1 MKQRNAKSLIEVLPN
16 TAEIPMLTVEEEL
29 VLVAQI
35 RNGDAD
41 AVAKLKFHNLRFVA
55 SVAKQYQN
63 QGLTMEQLIE
73 EGNNGLV
80 KAAERYDES
89 KGFKF
94 LSYAVW
100 WIRQSILEA
109 LMAMDAKRRG
119 LPTQEYTLLTARE
132 RGILRDLEDGD
143 SLEQIAEE
151 RRLTV
156 ERVRQIRE
164 LALRK
169 LNRQKSTDQQ

>member
-1 MKQRNAKSLIEVLPN
+1 MKYMMNNKTDIQKMIDDNRGV
-16 TAEIPMLTVEEEL
+16 VE
-29 VLVAQI
+29 A
-35 RNGDAD
+35 
-41 AVAKLKFHNLRFVA
+41 
-55 SVAKQYQN
+55 VAKQYQG

-73 EGNNGLV
+73 EGSKGLA
-80 KAAERYDES
+80 KAAEQYDPS

-94 LSYAVW
+94 MSYAVW

-109 LMAMDAKRRG
+109 LVAIDAKRRG

-132 RGILRDLEDGD
+132 RGILRDIADGE
-143 SLEQIAEE
+143 SLEQIAED

-164 LALRK
+164 LAQRK
-169 LNRQKSTDQQ
+169 LNQQKSTDQQ

>member
-1 MKQRNAKSLIEVLPN
+1 MTNNKTKIENLITENRRV
-16 TAEIPMLTVEEEL
+16 VE
-29 VLVAQI
+29 A
-35 RNGDAD
+35 
-41 AVAKLKFHNLRFVA
+41 
-55 SVAKQYQN
+55 VAKQYQN
-63 QGLTMEQLIE
+63 RGLTMEQLVA
-73 EGNNGLV
+73 EGNKGLV
-80 KAAERYDES
+80 KADERYDPS

-109 LMAMDAKRRG
+109 LAATERG
-119 LPTQEYTLLTARE
+119 EAIPDVNALSARE
-132 RGILRDLEDGD
+132 RGILRDIADGE

-164 LALRK
+164 LAQRK
-169 LNRQKSTDQQ
+169 INRV

>member
-1 MKQRNAKSLIEVLPN
+1 MTNNKTNTEKLITENRHL
-16 TAEIPMLTVEEEL
+16 VE
-29 VLVAQI
+29 A
-35 RNGDAD
+35 
-41 AVAKLKFHNLRFVA
+41 
-55 SVAKQYQN
+55 VAKQYQN
-63 QGLTMEQLIE
+63 RGLALELLIE
-73 EGNNGLV
+73 EGNKGLV
-80 KAAERYDES
+80 KAAEHFDEN

-94 LSYAVW
+94 TAYAVW
-100 WIRQSILEA
+100 WIRQSILEVLA
-109 LMAMDAKRRG
+109 ATEQGKP
-119 LPTQEYTLLTARE
+119 LPQGNELTARE
-132 RGILRDLEDGD
+132 RGILRDIADGE

>member
-1 MKQRNAKSLIEVLPN
+1 MTYEKMNTEKLLIENRSV
-16 TAEIPMLTVEEEL
+16 VE
-29 VLVAQI
+29 A
-35 RNGDAD
+35 
-41 AVAKLKFHNLRFVA
+41 
-55 SVAKQYQN
+55 VAKQYMDK
-63 QGLTMEQLIE
+63 GLTMEQLIE

-100 WIRQSILEA
+100 WIRQSILQA
-109 LMAMDAKRRG
+109 LAA
-119 LPTQEYTLLTARE
+119 TQQGEPLKLCHPILTPRE
-132 RGILRDLEDGD
+132 RGILRDIADGE

-164 LALRK
+164 LAQRK
-169 LNRQKSTDQQ
+169 INRV

>member
-1 MKQRNAKSLIEVLPN
+1 MMNNKTNTEKLISEN
-16 TAEIPMLTVEEEL
+16 RRIVE
-29 VLVAQI
+29 A
-35 RNGDAD
+35 
-41 AVAKLKFHNLRFVA
+41 
-55 SVAKQYQN
+55 VAKQYKN
-63 QGLTMEQLIE
+63 RGLTMEQLIE
-73 EGNNGLV
+73 EGNKGLV
-80 KAAERYDES
+80 KADERFDPS

-109 LMAMDAKRRG
+109 LAATENGEPMDQWH
-119 LPTQEYTLLTARE
+119 PVLTARE
-132 RGILRDLEDGD
+132 RGILRDIANGE